1 MCFFV
6 IAWCGGGLMVCG
18 GGLMM
23 CCVVRWWVDGVLCGA
38 VVG

>member
-1 MCFFV
+1 MLFV

-18 GGLMM
+18 SGLMM
-23 CCVVRWWVDGVLCGA
+23 CCVVRWWVDGVLCGV